1 MVIHVVTAGET
12 VFSIANMYGVTEQ
25 SIEVVNQLQYPY
37 ELVVGQALLIENA
50 GQEAEARAKRSIYVN
65 GYAYPFISRW
75 VLDATLPYLTY
86 LSVFSYGFTPEGNLV
101 YPELDDTFMITAANN
116 FGTAPAITLTPF
128 GEDGQFNNNLIS
140 KLIRNDEAVANLT
153 EQLKQ
158 IMLEKGFRALDVDF
172 EFILQEDRDVF
183 TDFVAGL
190 TRELNPLGYQVYVDL
205 APKTSATQQGLL
217 YAGKDY
223 GGLGAAANGVLI
235 MTYEWGYAYGPPMAV
250 APIDQVRRVVEY
262 ALTEIPAEKISLGI
276 PNYGYDWTLPYVR
289 GGLRATTIGN
299 VEAVRIAADNNA
311 EIEFDNVAQ
320 APFFYYYENGQQH
333 VVWFEDV
340 RSMGAKFD
348 LIEEY
353 NLRGAGYWTIMQ
365 WFQANW
371 TLLLDRFNVIKL

>member
-1 MVIHVVTAGET
+1 MIIHVVTAGET
-12 VFSIANMYGVTEQ
+12 VFSIANMYNVTEE
-25 SIEVVNQLQYPY
+25 SIEAVNQLQYPY
-37 ELVVGQALLIENA
+37 DLVVGQALLIENTDPA
-50 GQEAEARAKRSIYVN
+50 AEPRAKRSIYVN

-101 YPELDDTFMITAANN
+101 YPKLDDTFMITAANN

-140 KLIRNDEAVANLT
+140 KLIRNDAAVANLT

-158 IMLEKGFRALDVDF
+158 IMQEKGFRALDVDF
-172 EFILQEDRDVF
+172 EFILKEDRDIF
-183 TDFVAGL
+183 TNFVAEL
-190 TRELNPLGYQVYVDL
+190 TRQLNPLGYQVYVDL

-217 YAGKDY
+217 YEGKDY
-223 GGLGAAANGVLI
+223 GGLGAAANGVLV

-276 PNYGYDWTLPYVR
+276 PNYGYDWTLPYER

-311 EIEFDNVAQ
+311 VIEFDNVAQ

-340 RSMGAKFD
+340 R
-348 LIEEY
+348 
-353 NLRGAGYWTIMQ
+353 GAGYWTIMQ
-365 WFQANW
+365 WFQVNW
-371 TLLLDRFNVIKL
+371 TLLLDRFYVIKI